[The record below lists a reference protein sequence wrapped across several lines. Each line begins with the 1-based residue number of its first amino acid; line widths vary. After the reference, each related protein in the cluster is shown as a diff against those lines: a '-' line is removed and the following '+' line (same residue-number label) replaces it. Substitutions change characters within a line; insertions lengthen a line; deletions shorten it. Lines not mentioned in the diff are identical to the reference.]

1 MGRSKR
7 ARPGKAAQAAS
18 TDPDSQPQYSLE
30 DTHTAAETNTRTD
43 TDGEAASASEQ
54 GAESAFHGAVQKV
67 LSRELHAPVRH

>member
-18 TDPDSQPQYSLE
+18 TDPQYSLE

-54 GAESAFHGAVQKV
+54 GATESAFHGAVQKV